1 MPEAPAL
8 VRAKVPPVLHR
19 RMALAKSLRRMHANN
34 LRGDYFEFGL
44 YRGHNFSAAQRLA
57 RRFRLDPEMRF
68 FGFDSFE
75 GLPEPVGVDVEGEFS
90 KGDYACSRPDVVAT
104 LEKRRADWS
113 RIHLVEGWYHLSL
126 TADLKVTLEPGPVGI
141 ALVDCDLYE
150 STVPVLRFL
159 ASLVQDGS
167 ILLFDDWNC
176 FDRSDQKGERRAFRE
191 FLEANAHFSAE
202 RWISFGRRGQAFVL
216 HEQ

>member
-1 MPEAPAL
+1 
-8 VRAKVPPVLHR
+8 
-19 RMALAKSLRRMHANN
+19 
-34 LRGDYFEFGL
+34 
-44 YRGHNFSAAQRLA
+44 
-57 RRFRLDPEMRF
+57 MRF
-68 FGFDSFE
+68 FGFDSFQ
-75 GLPEPVGVDVEGEFS
+75 GLPEPAGVDVAGEFR
-90 KGDYACSRPDVVAT
+90 KGDYACSRPEVTAT
-104 LEKRRADWS
+104 LEKRGVDWG
-113 RIHLVEGWYHLSL
+113 RTHLVEGWYDQSL
-126 TADLKVTLEPGPVGI
+126 TAKLKCTLAPGQVGV

-191 FLEANAHFSAE
+191 FLEANPRFSAE
-202 RWISFGRRGQAFVL
+202 RWFNFGRRGQAFVL